1 MSVGW
6 DADHKN
12 RRSVPWRRPLA
23 VSRLLQSELSLAGQ
37 LSRQEGGKSGFGCPL
52 SVRSTS
58 KDSSASMAAVRS
70 FQGCTPI
77 PTSLSPKLN
86 RCPKTMQ
93 KFEPTRNLLIVQDQ
107 TLEDPADW
115 IVIKQRIV
123 RDAPIFRCAS
133 STTDNPNWAIEPWLA
148 QRPSLIFSASGRAD
162 FAPRSGAVFCGHL
175 VAKNEQM
182 RRLASIGIP
191 TPKTAIFS
199 PPAILS
205 TPRCGA
211 NM

>member
-1 MSVGW
+1 
-6 DADHKN
+6 
-12 RRSVPWRRPLA
+12 
-23 VSRLLQSELSLAGQ
+23 
-37 LSRQEGGKSGFGCPL
+37 
-52 SVRSTS
+52 
-58 KDSSASMAAVRS
+58 
-70 FQGCTPI
+70 
-77 PTSLSPKLN
+77 
-86 RCPKTMQ
+86 MQ

-123 RDAPIFRCAS
+123 RDAPDIEVRIV
-133 STTDNPNWAIEPWLA
+133 DNRQPNSAIEPWLA

-199 PPAILS
+199 PGDFS